1 MATATVTPPRAV
13 PLLESL
19 GLQKAPVIVT
29 LVVGAACAFVPLV
42 VTNRYLLGVL
52 ILILI
57 FSILNL
63 GWNLTIG
70 TCGIWNFGQ
79 LALFALGG
87 YGYGILASRWGAS
100 PWLGL
105 LVGCLLGAVA
115 GVLMIIPALHLK
127 GIYAALL
134 TFCFA
139 EVFRLVVI
147 NDTSGLTGGPYGLS
161 ALPGFFD
168 GLSPLGQERGYF
180 WLGLALTLA
189 TLLGIWRLMNSPF
202 GISLTAL
209 RDSPAYALG
218 MGVNQRFGVIA
229 STAVSGFLAGLAGA
243 LYASYYGGIS
253 PTVMGLGPMS
263 FYVLMIVIGGLGTS
277 TGPIVGTAVV
287 MALSEMLRNT
297 GQWRYIVLGAILL
310 LILAFQP
317 AGLTSL
323 AGRILRIVQKWM
335 AEGEQPGVGRK
346 SETEEQKNG

>member
-1 MATATVTPPRAV
+1 MVTVSATHPQPIS
-13 PLLESL
+13 LLQSL
-19 GLQKAPVIVT
+19 GLQKVPVIAT
-29 LVVGAACAFVPLV
+29 LVAGAAVALVPLV
-42 VTNRYLLGVL
+42 VTNLYLLGVL

-70 TCGIWNFGQ
+70 ICGIWNFGQ

-87 YGYGILASRWGAS
+87 YGYGILATRWGAS

-105 LVGCLLGAVA
+105 LVGCLLGAGA
-115 GVLMIIPALHLK
+115 GVLMIIPALRLK

-147 NDTSGLTGGPYGLS
+147 NDNSGLTGGPYGLS

-168 GLSPLGQERGYF
+168 KLSPLGQERGFY
-180 WLGLALTLA
+180 WLGLALCLA

-209 RDSPAYALG
+209 RDSPAYALS
-218 MGVNQRFGVIA
+218 MGVSQRFGVLA

-243 LYASYYGGIS
+243 LYAGYYGGMS
-253 PTVMGLGPMS
+253 PAVMGLGPMS

-287 MALSEMLRNT
+287 MALSELLRNT

-317 AGLTSL
+317 AGLTSM
-323 AGRILRIVQKWM
+323 AGRVLRFLQKWM
-335 AEGEQPGVGRK
+335 AEGEQTGGEPK
-346 SETEEQKNG
+346 SMTEE

>member
-1 MATATVTPPRAV
+1 M
-13 PLLESL
+13 
-19 GLQKAPVIVT
+19 PVIVP
-29 LVVGAACAFVPLV
+29 LVVGAACALVPLV
-42 VTNRYLLGVL
+42 VTNLYILGVL
-52 ILILI
+52 ILILV

-70 TCGIWNFGQ
+70 ICGIWNFGQ

-87 YGYGILASRWGAS
+87 YGYGILATHWGIS

-105 LVGCLLGAVA
+105 IVGCLLGAGG
-115 GVLMIIPALHLK
+115 GVLMIIPALRLK

-134 TFCFA
+134 TFCFMYILQ
-139 EVFRLVVI
+139 LVII
-147 NDTSGLTGGPYGLS
+147 NDNSGFTGGPFGLS

-168 GLSPLGQERGYF
+168 KLSPLGQERDFY
-180 WLGLALTLA
+180 WLGLALCLA

-218 MGVNQRFGVIA
+218 MGVNHRFDAIV

-253 PTVMGLGPMS
+253 PAVMGLTPMS

-287 MALSEMLRNT
+287 MALSEFLRNT
-297 GQWRYIVLGAILL
+297 GEWRYIVLGVILL
-310 LILAFQP
+310 LILAFRP

-323 AGRILRIVQKWM
+323 AGDVPRFVQKWM
-335 AEGEQPGVGRK
+335 AEGEQTGGESTGK
-346 SETEEQKNG
+346 TEEQKNG